1 MHQDPEVEL
10 EELGLLPAE
19 AQIYIALIRNGP
31 LGASAIANLTKVPRS
46 SVYPTLNALI
56 DKGLVEGGA
65 GYGSRFSAV
74 RAELAL
80 PSLIRREKEE
90 LVHRESVAKKLT
102 EHLSSLAEPDETA
115 PDELIQVIRSPRA
128 VAERFERLQLEAE
141 RQIDIFT
148 KPPFFNRSGNTA
160 QEKVLRRGVR
170 ARSIYEKA
178 ALEDP
183 AVKPYFRR
191 WLSTGEEARIYDGEL
206 PHKMA
211 IFDSQV
217 VLMPLIM
224 PGEQTRA
231 LLIRNPQL
239 AQNLSLAFQFVWDRS
254 EPVAPTSTKSSEKGT
269 PPRAD
274 HAAQRISRNG
284 RRGEPAKK

>member
-1 MHQDPEVEL
+1 L
-10 EELGLLPAE
+10 
-19 AQIYIALIRNGP
+19 
-31 LGASAIANLTKVPRS
+31 S
-46 SVYPTLNALI
+46 
-56 DKGLVEGGA
+56 DKGLIESGA
-65 GYGSRFSAV
+65 GYGSKFAAV
-74 RAELAL
+74 SPERALPAFVAREEDAVAQRKKVAETLSQRLAL
-80 PSLIRREKEE
+80 
-90 LVHRESVAKKLT
+90 LVGASEAS
-102 EHLSSLAEPDETA
+102 EPASE
-115 PDELIQVIRSPRA
+115 ELIQVIRSPRA

-148 KPPFFNRSGNTA
+148 KPPFFNRSGNKT
-160 QEKVLRRGVR
+160 QESVLRRGLH

-183 AVKPYFRR
+183 AVKPYFRS
-191 WLSTGEEARIYDGEL
+191 WLSSGEEARIYDGQL

-254 EPVAPTSTKSSEKGT
+254 APVTKTSTRSPEKVAR
-269 PPRAD
+269 PKAD
-274 HAAQRISRNG
+274 HALQEISSNG
-284 RRGEPAKK
+284 RRDRSRQTLTRTKV